1 MAQHVA
7 TGGRSCHFHQR
18 FHHFIDRMRAA
29 NTRNL
34 HGHVIQELGVRIVSG
49 ALRPGEALP
58 REEVLAEQMAVSRT
72 ALREA
77 MRVLSAKGLIE
88 ARPKV
93 GTRVRDARYWH
104 QLDADVLAWRCASM
118 PTADFVQKLAE
129 MREIF
134 EPAAAA
140 LSARRC
146 HADQFGAIEEA
157 YKAMEASSN
166 SDEWAV
172 ADLAFHESV
181 LLATNNELMISL
193 FSVVETALGSYFVLA
208 ARKSNDFKYSL
219 PYHRKVCE
227 AIRRR
232 QPEVARRAMQQMIHD
247 SRAHITGKRRSR
259 KAA

>member
-1 MAQHVA
+1 
-7 TGGRSCHFHQR
+7 
-18 FHHFIDRMRAA
+18 MRVA

-34 HGHVIQELGVRIVSG
+34 HGHVTQELGARIVGG
-49 ALRPGEALP
+49 ALRPGDSLP

-93 GTRVRDARYWH
+93 GTRVREERYWQH
-104 QLDADVLAWRCASM
+104 LDADVLAWRCASM
-118 PTADFVQKLAE
+118 PPAAFVAKLVE

-140 LSARRC
+140 LAARRC
-146 HADQFGAIEEA
+146 DAAQFERIETA
-157 YKAMEASSN
+157 YRAMEAARN
-166 SDEWAV
+166 SDEWV
-172 ADLAFHESV
+172 QADLEFHEAV

-193 FSVVETALGSYFVLA
+193 FAVVETALGSYFVLS
-208 ARKSNDFKYSL
+208 ARKSSDFKYSL
-219 PYHRKVCE
+219 PYHGKVCE

-232 QPEVARRAMQQMIHD
+232 QPEVARRAMQQTILD
-247 SRAHITGKRRSR
+247 SRAHIIGKRRGGNS
-259 KAA
+259 A